1 MIELPET
8 FDTYLI
14 PGTNVLRNLIG
25 ATTVTEL
32 EAAENDLVSA
42 RMLEFQSNLP
52 VAQGTLR
59 QLQQIH
65 RQLFQDIYDWAGQI
79 RTVDIVKGSSQVFQ
93 PLAFFDVGV
102 QYAERIL
109 DRDIKTAR
117 TQEAQNQTATVMNA
131 MPLSGSLGAIRSAL
145 AGDPRFADPCG
156 RRSTAAR
163 HAPTSLT
170 KPRTST
176 HGKSPNNSRRNRAC
190 GISRNEARS
199 CVNML
204 SCDCLTWLV
213 CECMFYRSPSIGM
226 LTSSCQWACPA
237 RVWKV
242 PPRVSMM
249 VR

>member
-79 RTVDIVKGSSQVFQ
+79 RTVDIVRGSSQVFQ

-145 AGDPRFADPCG
+145 GDVTQSLDVTMALYGSKACADFV
-156 RRSTAAR
+156 
-163 HAPTSLT
+163 
-170 KPRTST
+170 
-176 HGKSPNNSRRNRAC
+176 
-190 GISRNEARS
+190 NEAK
-199 CVNML
+199 N
-204 SCDCLTWLV
+204 
-213 CECMFYRSPSIGM
+213 IH
-226 LTSSCQWACPA
+226 A
-237 RVWKV
+237 RQIAEQFA
-242 PPRVSMM
+242 SEQG
-249 VR
+249 VRDQPE

>member
-79 RTVDIVKGSSQVFQ
+79 RTVDIVQGSSQVFQ

-131 MPLSGSLGAIRSAL
+131 MPLSG
-145 AGDPRFADPCG
+145 DPRFADPCG
-156 RRSTAAR
+156 EALYGS
-163 HAPTSLT
+163 
-170 KPRTST
+170 K
-176 HGKSPNNSRRNRAC
+176 AC
-190 GISRNEARS
+190 ADFVNEAKN
-199 CVNML
+199 VH
-204 SCDCLTWLV
+204 
-213 CECMFYRSPSIGM
+213 
-226 LTSSCQWACPA
+226 A
-237 RVWKV
+237 RQIAEQFA
-242 PPRVSMM
+242 SEQG
-249 VR
+249 VRDQPK

>member
-79 RTVDIVKGSSQVFQ
+79 RTVE
-93 PLAFFDVGV
+93 AFRCLVWV
-102 QYAERIL
+102 
-109 DRDIKTAR
+109 
-117 TQEAQNQTATVMNA
+117 
-131 MPLSGSLGAIRSAL
+131 SGSGGGGA
-145 AGDPRFADPCG
+145 G
-156 RRSTAAR
+156 RVVWGYGYHVVVHRRPATA
-163 HAPTSLT
+163 
-170 KPRTST
+170 
-176 HGKSPNNSRRNRAC
+176 
-190 GISRNEARS
+190 
-199 CVNML
+199 
-204 SCDCLTWLV
+204 
-213 CECMFYRSPSIGM
+213 
-226 LTSSCQWACPA
+226 
-237 RVWKV
+237 
-242 PPRVSMM
+242 
-249 VR
+249 

>member
-102 QYAERIL
+102 QYA
-109 DRDIKTAR
+109 
-117 TQEAQNQTATVMNA
+117 TVMNA

-156 RRSTAAR
+156 EALYGS
-163 HAPTSLT
+163 
-170 KPRTST
+170 K
-176 HGKSPNNSRRNRAC
+176 AC
-190 GISRNEARS
+190 ADFVNEAK
-199 CVNML
+199 N
-204 SCDCLTWLV
+204 
-213 CECMFYRSPSIGM
+213 IH
-226 LTSSCQWACPA
+226 A
-237 RVWKV
+237 RQIAEQFA
-242 PPRVSMM
+242 SEQG
-249 VR
+249 VRDQPK

>member
-79 RTVDIVKGSSQVFQ
+79 RTVD
-93 PLAFFDVGV
+93 
-102 QYAERIL
+102 
-109 DRDIKTAR
+109 
-117 TQEAQNQTATVMNA
+117 
-131 MPLSGSLGAIRSAL
+131 
-145 AGDPRFADPCG
+145 
-156 RRSTAAR
+156 
-163 HAPTSLT
+163 
-170 KPRTST
+170 
-176 HGKSPNNSRRNRAC
+176 
-190 GISRNEARS
+190 
-199 CVNML
+199 
-204 SCDCLTWLV
+204 
-213 CECMFYRSPSIGM
+213 
-226 LTSSCQWACPA
+226 
-237 RVWKV
+237 
-242 PPRVSMM
+242 
-249 VR
+249 

>member
-102 QYAERIL
+102 Q
-109 DRDIKTAR
+109 
-117 TQEAQNQTATVMNA
+117 
-131 MPLSGSLGAIRSAL
+131 
-145 AGDPRFADPCG
+145 
-156 RRSTAAR
+156 
-163 HAPTSLT
+163 
-170 KPRTST
+170 
-176 HGKSPNNSRRNRAC
+176 
-190 GISRNEARS
+190 
-199 CVNML
+199 
-204 SCDCLTWLV
+204 
-213 CECMFYRSPSIGM
+213 
-226 LTSSCQWACPA
+226 
-237 RVWKV
+237 
-242 PPRVSMM
+242 
-249 VR
+249 

>member
-79 RTVDIVKGSSQVFQ
+79 RTVDIMKGSSQVFQ

-156 RRSTAAR
+156 EALYGS
-163 HAPTSLT
+163 
-170 KPRTST
+170 K
-176 HGKSPNNSRRNRAC
+176 AC
-190 GISRNEARS
+190 ADFVNEAK
-199 CVNML
+199 N
-204 SCDCLTWLV
+204 
-213 CECMFYRSPSIGM
+213 IH
-226 LTSSCQWACPA
+226 A
-237 RVWKV
+237 RQIAEQFA
-242 PPRVSMM
+242 SEQG
-249 VR
+249 VRDQPK

>member
-131 MPLSGSLGAIRSAL
+131 MPL

-156 RRSTAAR
+156 EALYGS
-163 HAPTSLT
+163 
-170 KPRTST
+170 K
-176 HGKSPNNSRRNRAC
+176 AC
-190 GISRNEARS
+190 ADFVNEAK
-199 CVNML
+199 N
-204 SCDCLTWLV
+204 
-213 CECMFYRSPSIGM
+213 IH
-226 LTSSCQWACPA
+226 A
-237 RVWKV
+237 RQIAEQFA
-242 PPRVSMM
+242 SEQG
-249 VR
+249 VRDQPK